1 MAQQM
6 DMRRMMKEAQKM
18 QREME
23 KAQQELAASEFSASA
38 GGGMVTATVTGDN
51 TIKSIVIDPEAV
63 DPEDVEM
70 LQDMICAAINEALRT
85 ANEES
90 NARMSALTGG
100 LSLPGMGGGA
110 PFPGRR

>member
-85 ANEES
+85 ANE
-90 NARMSALTGG
+90 
-100 LSLPGMGGGA
+100 
-110 PFPGRR
+110 